1 MLLSP
6 GGEEMEEGDEEPQEE
21 EPELLEETELV
32 LCLPPVGGMPWASLL
47 FTAVWQESSQID
59 LDNILEHHNSSLLLS
74 EP

>member
-47 FTAVWQESSQID
+47 FTAACQRMESD
-59 LDNILEHHNSSLLLS
+59 
-74 EP
+74 